1 MNAPTMCAL
10 GCGHFTVANLPVAKT
25 HVSVA
30 STITASHD
38 QVLCGECK
46 GYHQVLRS
54 APVVLRG
61 YTRARYFK
69 VTPAFMR
76 NAREPQPEPPAV
88 LPERRGY
95 QREVFKPKVMGSA
108 GFFKT

>member
-10 GCGHFTVANLPVAKT
+10 GCGHFTVANLPIPKPHVTVAGT
-25 HVSVA
+25 V
-30 STITASHD
+30 IPSHD
-38 QVLCGECK
+38 QVLCDECK

-61 YTRARYFK
+61 YTRATQFR
-69 VTPAFMR
+69 VSSAFMR
-76 NAREPQPEPPAV
+76 NAREPLPELPAIV
-88 LPERRGY
+88 LERRGF
-95 QREVFKPKVMGSA
+95 QREVFKPKVMGPA